1 MQIISSFYNVTFC
14 DGFSFGCDFQA
25 MKCCCMP
32 ITEQIMWTISK
43 LWNELT
49 RPICFPSTFCVVVLN
64 ATPCEKMN
72 PKIQTSV
79 IWYLWMKINKW
90 IWKLFR
96 VDQPEKPRNVTADIS
111 PRSLFRRIKDIMS
124 YHHFAITRPLLFL
137 SSRHFCWL
145 LSNKFEFCIHF

>member
-1 MQIISSFYNVTFC
+1 MIFKRWKVVVWQSLNKWCERI
-14 DGFSFGCDFQA
+14 
-25 MKCCCMP
+25 P
-32 ITEQIMWTISK
+32 ICEMSK
-43 LWNELT
+43 LYQFDL
-49 RPICFPSTFCVVVLN
+49 STFCVVVLN

-79 IWYLWMKINKW
+79 IRYLWMKINKW

-145 LSNKFEFCIHF
+145 LSNKFEFLIHF